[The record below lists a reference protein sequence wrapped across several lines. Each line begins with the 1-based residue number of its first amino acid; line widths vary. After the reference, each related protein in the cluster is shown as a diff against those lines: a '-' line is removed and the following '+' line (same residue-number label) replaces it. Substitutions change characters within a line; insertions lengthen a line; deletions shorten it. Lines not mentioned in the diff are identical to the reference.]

1 MISETETAQSVNESR
16 QTPESANRELNVTIA
31 SAGDPSPIGL
41 GGFGLTLFT
50 LSFFQLGIAPAS
62 VEGVV
67 LPLALFWGG
76 GAQFIAGM
84 WALRNRNT
92 FSGMVHSAYG
102 AFWLAY
108 AAYVKFVVP
117 GMPADKAY
125 EATGVFL
132 LAWTILTLYLTV
144 ASLKTNVAIVATFVV
159 LLVLF
164 IVLTIATYAQSAT
177 LTEVG
182 GGIAMLDALMAF
194 YLSAGIT
201 IESVWGRSL
210 LPFGRSLA

>member
-1 MISETETAQSVNESR
+1 MASETTMTPDEFR
-16 QTPESANRELNVTIA
+16 QLPDQQPRELQVSLV

-50 LSFFQLGIAPAS
+50 LSFFLLGIAPAS

-76 GAQFIAGM
+76 TAQFLAGM

-92 FSGMVHSAYG
+92 FSGMVHTAYG

-117 GMPADKAY
+117 GMPAGQAFK
-125 EATGVFL
+125 ATGLFL

-159 LLVLF
+159 LLIVF
-164 IVLTIATYAQSAT
+164 IVLTVATYAQSTA
-177 LTEVG
+177 LTKVG
-182 GGIAMLDALMAF
+182 GGIALLDALMAF

-201 IESVWGRSL
+201 IESVWGRPV

>member
-1 MISETETAQSVNESR
+1 MAIHTE
-16 QTPESANRELNVTIA
+16 QTSTGNPPPGPHAAPQDLQVSLAL
-31 SAGDPSPIGL
+31 AGDPSPIGL

-50 LSFFQLGIAPAS
+50 LSFFQLGLASSS

-76 GAQFIAGM
+76 SAQFLAGM
-84 WALRNRNT
+84 WSLRNRNT
-92 FSGMVHSAYG
+92 FSGMVHTAYG

-108 AAYVKFVVP
+108 AAYVRYIVP
-117 GMPADKAY
+117 GLPASHVY

-144 ASLKTNVAIVATFVV
+144 AAMKTNVAVLATFIV

-164 IVLTIATYAQSAT
+164 IVLTAATYAQST
-177 LTEVG
+177 LWTKIAG
-182 GGIAMLDALMAF
+182 GLAMLDAMMAF

-201 IESVWGRSL
+201 IESVWGRTL